1 MTSTTTSTLSLVNTE
16 SGRGPPIEVEVCP
29 VNTMSPS
36 ACTINIKNGPSGKG
50 SARTA
55 TPNEHAAPQ
64 VQADSDDASH
74 ISINSSYL
82 DSTHLSTD
90 SSTSNYRP
98 GLDSRRSSSSLAS
111 SINTVIHLGS
121 STAVDPTPTSQIAHG
136 SILGSRSD
144 SSHLLSDLV
153 AKSAPNADPPDSTDS
168 HGSKIQFHNVVRIS
182 GGISSSPKRKK
193 ASKQIPRNITID
205 SQRPLSIAPPRAN
218 TSRSPLGRSSF
229 GNSPPNCYPHPISSL
244 NRPSP
249 PDSRFAR
256 GGEIMRFDTSDSSS
270 SSVGRSFHIH
280 KQSTLRPGPPSARSS
295 FSHRS
300 RADSTSPSG
309 TSYQY
314 GTPGSHHPTSTFKYT
329 RTASISSSVTGS
341 GNYSATIISRSSS
354 PASSLYLPL
363 KVPVARA
370 PAPFFGPTPE
380 RVARVRERRQVAQ
393 RDAERAKGG
402 WKAWWNNWY
411 YQSDRF
417 ATRKGKG
424 KQDSTSTSE
433 HANRTDY
440 HSVSVGDL
448 DSDDGSCYHDVIL
461 EHERK
466 KLERKLNKLRRLKQI
481 RASVDRSTA
490 RPASSTHDHGGKKK
504 RTHPEK
510 ADAKAPQSWL
520 SWVSS
525 IIVGM
530 PPPVHPLLLPTP
542 ASGILRR
549 PALATTPL
557 LPGKPVLPLISE
569 PSSDPPPI
577 CYVTAPDA
585 DSRTPLLSQPFNVPS
600 YSPQDISAEASS
612 PGITSFT
619 DARFGVAP
627 RRWFSLAW
635 WIWKIQTLCLACYLD
650 IKSKLVGLFRVDWDR
665 DDRRYE
671 GWGNV

>member
-1 MTSTTTSTLSLVNTE
+1 
-16 SGRGPPIEVEVCP
+16 
-29 VNTMSPS
+29 MSPS
-36 ACTINIKNGPSGKG
+36 ACTINLKNGPSAED

-55 TPNEHAAPQ
+55 TSHEHAASQ
-64 VQADSDDASH
+64 VQADSDEASH
-74 ISINSSYL
+74 ISIDSSHYL

-90 SSTSNYRP
+90 SKSPNYRP
-98 GLDSRRSSSSLAS
+98 DLTSRRSSSSLAS

-121 STAVDPTPTSQIAHG
+121 SAAVDPTPISQIAHG

-144 SSHLLSDLV
+144 SSQLLAGLV
-153 AKSAPNADPPDSTDS
+153 AKSAPNADPSDSTDS

-182 GGISSSPKRKK
+182 GGIPSGPKRKK
-193 ASKQIPRNITID
+193 AGRQVPRNIPIER
-205 SQRPLSIAPPRAN
+205 QGPLSIEQRRAN

-229 GNSPPNCYPHPISSL
+229 GNSSPHSYPHPIRSL
-244 NRPSP
+244 NPPSP
-249 PDSRFAR
+249 TDSRCAR
-256 GGEIMRFDTSDSSS
+256 PGEMMRFDTSDSSCS
-270 SSVGRSFHIH
+270 SGGRSFPIN

-300 RADSTSPSG
+300 RTDSTSPSG
-309 TSYQY
+309 THNRY
-314 GTPGSHHPTSTFKYT
+314 GAPGSHHPTSTFQYT

-354 PASSLYLPL
+354 AASSLYLPL
-363 KVPVARA
+363 KIPVARA

-424 KQDSTSTSE
+424 KQDSSSAPE
-433 HANRTDY
+433 GVNRTDY
-440 HSVSVGDL
+440 HSVCVGDL

-466 KLERKLNKLRRLKQI
+466 KLERKLNRLRRLKQI
-481 RASVDRSTA
+481 KASVDRSRA
-490 RPASSTHDHGGKKK
+490 LPGSSAHDDNSYKKK
-504 RTHPEK
+504 RTHAE
-510 ADAKAPQSWL
+510 KAPQSWL

-542 ASGILRR
+542 GSGILRR

-557 LPGKPVLPLISE
+557 VPGKPVLPLISE
-569 PSSDPPPI
+569 PTSDPLPI
-577 CYVTAPDA
+577 CYVTAPDGA
-585 DSRTPLLSQPFNVPS
+585 DSRTPLLSQPSNVPS
-600 YSPQDISAEASS
+600 YSTQSISVEASS
-612 PGITSFT
+612 SPCIKAST
-619 DARFGVAP
+619 DVRFGLAP
-627 RRWFSLAW
+627 RRWFTLAW
-635 WIWKIQTLCLACYLD
+635 WIWKLQSIWLTCYLD
-650 IKSKLVGLFRVDWDR
+650 IKSKLVRLFHVLWHHH
-665 DDRRYE
+665 DRRYE
-671 GWGNV
+671 RWGNV